1 MSNLTN
7 EVIAIVPARSGSKG
21 VPDKNIRELD
31 GYPLLSLSI
40 AAAKLAGINKVWV
53 STDSEKYARIA
64 VRFGAEVPFLRSQKI
79 STDTSSDYEFML
91 HAMNWHKNEF
101 KSIPQ
106 YWVHLRPTT
115 PLRDPKIIQ
124 EAVRIITENDSL
136 DSLRSA
142 HEVSESPFKWFL
154 KDENNMFQG
163 LREDLTPEKVNE
175 PRQNFP
181 KVYNPNGYVDI
192 VKSSVVLNS
201 GCLHGHNMYVFETPH
216 CQEIDN
222 ADDFEYLE
230 FKFEKE
236 GSILN
241 DYLDNF

>member
-1 MSNLTN
+1 M
-7 EVIAIVPARSGSKG
+7 IA
-21 VPDKNIRELD
+21 
-31 GYPLLSLSI
+31 YSI
-40 AAAKLAGINKVWV
+40 AAAKLAGIQEIWV
-53 STDSEKYARIA
+53 STDSTLY
-64 VRFGAEVPFLRSQKI
+64 AEVAREYGAKTPFIRDSSISKDT
-79 STDTSSDYEFML
+79 STDFEFMRA
-91 HAMNWHKNEF
+91 AMEWCSQNF
-101 KSIPQ
+101 DYIPE

-115 PLRDPKIIQ
+115 PLRDPTILKDAFDTFRKN
-124 EAVRIITENDSL
+124 ESL

-142 HEVSESPFKWFL
+142 HEVAESPFKWFL
-154 KDENNMFQG
+154 KDENNLFEG
-163 LREDLTPEKVNE
+163 IRKEFTPEIVNQ

-181 KVYNPNGYVDI
+181 KAYNPNGYVDI

-201 GCLHGHNMYVFETPH
+201 RSLHGHKMYVYETPH

-241 DYLDNF
+241 DYLNNF